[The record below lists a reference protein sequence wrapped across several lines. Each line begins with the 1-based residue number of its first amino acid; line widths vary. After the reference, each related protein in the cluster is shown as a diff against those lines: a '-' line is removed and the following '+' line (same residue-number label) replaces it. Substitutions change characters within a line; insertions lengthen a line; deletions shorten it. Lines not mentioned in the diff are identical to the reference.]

1 MGKIITNL
9 RKRIKEK
16 GYTREQ
22 FADMC
27 GIPEE
32 TLKKYL
38 SKDDYPTRWL
48 KVFAEK
54 LDCTYDYLLGKSKVP
69 ERKYKDARSETGLS
83 IQAIDN
89 IKSLSDNN
97 MQTLNMVLEDKEILS
112 NIDTYFRI
120 TPELNRC
127 YVEYKNKNFIDSIPE
142 LNDRKPEE
150 LPDLYVVTEIAV
162 RTRLENLRHIF
173 QSKK

>member
-1 MGKIITNL
+1 MGKITTNL

-48 KVFAEK
+48 KVFADK

-89 IKSLSDNN
+89 IKSLSDDK
-97 MQTLNMVLEDKEILS
+97 MQTLNMVLEDEEILS
-112 NIDTYFRI
+112 YIDSYFRV
-120 TPELNRC
+120 TPEINRQ
-127 YVEYKNKNFIDSIPE
+127 YVELMNGNLIDKFSE
-142 LNDRKPEE
+142 LNGMQPEE
-150 LPDLYVVTEIAV
+150 LPDLYTIAEIAV
-162 RTRLENLRHIF
+162 RTRLDNLRHTYH
-173 QSKK
+173 SKE

>member
-1 MGKIITNL
+1 MGKITTNL

-48 KVFAEK
+48 KVFADK
-54 LDCTYDYLLGKSKVP
+54 LDCTYDYLLGRSKVP

-89 IKSLSDNN
+89 IKSLSDDK
-97 MQTLNMVLEDKEILS
+97 MQTLNMVLEDEEILS
-112 NIDTYFRI
+112 YIDSYFRV
-120 TPELNRC
+120 TPEINRQ
-127 YVEYKNKNFIDSIPE
+127 YVELMNGNLINNFSE
-142 LNDRKPEE
+142 LNDMKPEE
-150 LPDLYVVTEIAV
+150 LPDLYVIAEIAV
-162 RTRLENLRHIF
+162 RTRLDNLRHIYH
-173 QSKK
+173 SKE